1 VPSPVCE
8 KAIADATR
16 TGNALLKFISAND
29 VGRTGGHQCGYYL
42 PIAVW
47 EMFSPYPPD
56 RGANRKHY
64 VTIVWQD
71 GHETRSCVTWYGV
84 RTRREYR
91 LTQFGRGFPWLK
103 HDKVGSLLVLV
114 IRSLTEFAGYVL
126 DFEEDIEEITA
137 ALGVEITG
145 RWGVYRSGAP
155 VLEDEGQCIE
165 RLFGAFAEGMTEFP
179 TGELFSSKAREVLD
193 ACARGFGAF
202 PPDEALV
209 RGLHS
214 EYHLF
219 RKVEQKLCRDETR
232 GPFDSVDAFLKVAS
246 AIMNRRKSRAGRSLE
261 NHVDYL
267 LRKAEVPH
275 EMRPD
280 IPGRPDIVIPGR
292 AQYDDLS
299 FPVARLC
306 VVGVKT
312 TCKDRWRQIIQ
323 EAPRVKKKHIL
334 TIQSSIS
341 TPQLKEMKEAG
352 ITLVVPE
359 KLQRD
364 YPSGSGLTILSVESF
379 IRETKTKLTWKK

>member
-8 KAIADATR
+8 RTIADATG

-29 VGRTGGHQCGYYL
+29 VGQTGGHQCGYYL
-42 PIAVW
+42 PISVW
-47 EMFSPYPPD
+47 QMFSPYPPD
-56 RGANRKHY
+56 RGTNYEHF

-71 GHETRSCVTWYGV
+71 GRETRSCVKWYGV

-114 IRSLTEFAGYVL
+114 IRSLTKFAGYVL
-126 DFEEDIEEITA
+126 DSEEDIEEITA

-145 RWGVYRSGAP
+145 RWGVYRGGAP
-155 VLEDEGQCIE
+155 VVEDEDQCIE
-165 RLFGAFAEGMTEFP
+165 RLFGAFAEEMTGFP
-179 TGELFSSKAREVLD
+179 TGEMFSSKAREVLD
-193 ACARGFGAF
+193 ACVRGFGAF
-202 PPDEALV
+202 PPDESLL
-209 RGLHS
+209 RCLHS

-219 RKVEQKLCRDETR
+219 RKVELNLCRDETR

-261 NHVDYL
+261 NHVEFL

-280 IPGRPDIVIPGR
+280 IPGRPDIVIPGKV
-292 AQYDDLS
+292 QYDDLS
-299 FPVARLC
+299 FPVTRLC
-306 VVGVKT
+306 IVGVKT
-312 TCKDRWRQIIQ
+312 TCKDRWRQILQ
-323 EAPRVKKKHIL
+323 EAPRIKKKHIL

-364 YPSGSGLTILSVESF
+364 YPRDSGLTILNVETF
-379 IRETKTKLTWKK
+379 IRETKTKLT